1 MNENKKEFHYN
12 FGGKTITIETGR
24 LAKQADGAVL
34 ISCEGTQL
42 LATVVSSKTASEEQ
56 DFFPLM
62 VDYKE
67 KFYAAGKFLGGF
79 MKRESRPSNAEILM
93 MRMVDRPFRPLFPE
107 GYNFE
112 TVIQLAVHSYD
123 PKADPEV
130 LAGIG
135 AAAAL
140 TISDIP
146 FNGPAGF
153 CKVARINGQF
163 VLNPS
168 VEEWEKS
175 DLEMAVAGSK
185 EAILMT
191 EGEAKELPEEVMADA
206 IMWAHKHIQGLCEFL
221 EQIQREVGKPKR
233 AFTPILPNQKLMAKL
248 QSDFTNDAKECL
260 KIHHKLSRQDAIA
273 NMEEKIISIIKE
285 KPEDF
290 GLTAEDNIGKK
301 THAAVDE
308 LMYKIMRK
316 DILDNHRRIGDR
328 KLNQVR
334 PIETEVNVLKK
345 VHGSSLFTRGET
357 QVLSAVTIGG
367 KDGEQMVDA
376 IAGISYLRFYLHYTF
391 APYCVGEARG
401 YKGVGRREVG
411 HGNLAERALKGALP
425 SEKEFPYTI
434 RVACEVTESNG
445 SSSMGSVCSG
455 SMALMDAGVPLR
467 APVAG
472 VAMGLIK
479 ENDDVN
485 SKFVILT
492 DILGDED
499 HLGDMDFKVA
509 GTANGVTAIQMDI
522 KIKGITREIL
532 DQALKQAHEGRMHI
546 LGEMSKTTSSHRK
559 ELKDGVPRIGTVKIA
574 PDKIGALIGP
584 SGKNIKGLQE
594 EFKVTIEVDEEGMVK
609 VISSDTKSIE
619 STINIIDLQLNG
631 PELGAE
637 YEAEVVSIKE
647 YGAFVDI
654 ASNVSGLL
662 HVSEIAVERVNN
674 VEDYVSIGDRIKVKV
689 VEIDRFGKIKLS
701 AKAIA
706 PLTNRKNPKK

>member
-1 MNENKKEFHYN
+1 MNENKKEFNYN
-12 FGGKTITIETGR
+12 FGGKNITIETGR

-42 LATVVSSKTASEEQ
+42 LATVVSSKTVSEEQ
-56 DFFPLM
+56 DFFPLL

-79 MKRESRPSNAEILM
+79 NKREGRPSNAEILL

-107 GYNFE
+107 GYNYE
-112 TVIQLAVHSYD
+112 TIIQMTVHSYD

-140 TISDIP
+140 AISDVP

-153 CKVARINGQF
+153 CKVGRINGQF
-163 VLNPS
+163 VLNPMQD
-168 VEEWEKS
+168 EWEKS
-175 DLEMAVAGSK
+175 DLEMVVAGSK

-191 EGEAKELPEEVMADA
+191 EGEASELSEETMLDA
-206 IMWAHKHIQGLCEFL
+206 IMFAHQHIQGLCDF
-221 EQIQREVGKPKR
+221 ISSIAKEVGKTKR
-233 AFTPILPNQKLMAKL
+233 EFTPVIPNHKLMDKL
-248 QSDFTNDAKECL
+248 FHDFEADAKACL
-260 KIHHKLSRQDAIA
+260 QVHHKLSRQNAIA
-273 NMEEKIISIIKE
+273 AMEEKIIKTIVE

-290 GLTAEDNIGKK
+290 GLTAEDKISKK
-301 THAAVDE
+301 AHSAVDE
-308 LMYKIMRK
+308 LMYKLMRK
-316 DILDNHRRIGDR
+316 DILDNKRRIGDR
-328 KLNQVR
+328 KLTEVR
-334 PIETEVNVLKK
+334 PIETETNVLRK

-357 QVLSAVTIGG
+357 QVMAAVTIGG
-367 KDGEQMVDA
+367 KDGEQLVDA
-376 IAGISYLRFYLHYTF
+376 VPGLSYLHFYLHYTF

-411 HGNLAERALKGALP
+411 HGNLAERALRKALP
-425 SEKEFPYTI
+425 TKKEFPYSI

-445 SSSMGSVCSG
+445 SSSMGSICSG
-455 SMALMDAGVPLR
+455 SMALMDAGVPMR

-509 GTANGVTAIQMDI
+509 GTSKGITAIQMDI
-522 KIKGITREIL
+522 KVKGITREIL
-532 DQALKQAHEGRMHI
+532 HQALNQAHDGRIHI
-546 LGEMSKTTSSHRK
+546 LGEMSKTVSSHRK

-594 EFKVTIEVDEEGMVK
+594 EFKVTVEVDEEGVVK
-609 VISSDTKSIE
+609 VISADTKAIKEAIE
-619 STINIIDLQLNG
+619 VIDLQING
-631 PELGAE
+631 PELGKDYDAV
-637 YEAEVVSIKE
+637 VVSIKE

-662 HVSEIAVERVNN
+662 HVSEIANERVNN
-674 VEDYVSIGDRIKVKV
+674 VEDYLSVGDNVKVKV
-689 VEIDRFGKIKLS
+689 VEVDRFGKIKLS
-701 AKAIA
+701 AKAITA
-706 PLTNRKNPKK
+706 ITKKSPKK